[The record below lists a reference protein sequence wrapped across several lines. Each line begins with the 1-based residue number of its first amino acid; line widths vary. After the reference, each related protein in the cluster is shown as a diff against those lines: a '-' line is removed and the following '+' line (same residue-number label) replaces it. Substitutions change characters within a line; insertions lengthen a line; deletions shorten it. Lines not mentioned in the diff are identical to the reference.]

1 MGFRPLVRRLGLGA
15 LCLAVL
21 TMGLVAPAAAHGCQ
35 HTTTANLTTGTDT
48 TASATAAGAPATATG
63 TTPCSTVDTTSE
75 TRSPGSGETT
85 TTAHTAHTTDTQRSE
100 SGGGHDSVLWKLT
113 TIQFLSGTSMVLA
126 GGALWAAV
134 LAYRGTD

>member
-1 MGFRPLVRRLGLGA
+1 MGFRPLVRRFGLGA
-15 LCLAVL
+15 LCLALL

-35 HTTTANLTTGTDT
+35 HTTTANLTTGTGT

-63 TTPCSTVDTTSE
+63 TTPCSTADTTSE
-75 TRSPGSGETT
+75 TRSTGSGETT
-85 TTAHTAHTTDTQRSE
+85 TTAHTAHTTDTHRSE
-100 SGGGHDSVLWKLT
+100 GGGGHDSVLWKLT

>member
-1 MGFRPLVRRLGLGA
+1 MGFRPLVRRLGLGT

-21 TMGLVAPAAAHGCQ
+21 ATGFVAPAAAHGCQ
-35 HTTTANLTTGTDT
+35 HTTTANLTTSTGT
-48 TASATAAGAPATATG
+48 TASATAAGAPTTATG
-63 TTPCSTVDTTSE
+63 TTSCSTADTTSE
-75 TRSPGSGETT
+75 TRSAGSGETT
-85 TTAHTAHTTDTQRSE
+85 ATAHTAHTTDTQRSE
-100 SGGGHDSVLWKLT
+100 GGGGHDSVLWKLT

>member
-1 MGFRPLVRRLGLGA
+1 MGSRPLTRRLGLGT
-15 LCLAVL
+15 LCLALL

-35 HTTTANLTTGTDT
+35 HITTANLTTSTDT
-48 TASATAAGAPATATG
+48 TASETAAEAQATATG
-63 TTPCSTVDTTSE
+63 TTSCSTVGTTAE
-75 TRSPGSGETT
+75 TRSTESDETT
-85 TTAHTAHTTDTQRSE
+85 ATDHTAHTAGTQRSE
-100 SGGGHDSVLWKLT
+100 GGGAHESIRWKLT